1 MRMYLSVPSTQASS
15 VSVSMMLF
23 SAIQTEVII
32 NTCCR
37 TAKIKYWWES
47 PPTVSPPNKEAF
59 HVVAAFSSGEGCRG
73 EEAERGALKGR
84 HIKQR
89 MKAVCA
95 SAARSWAHLA
105 ARTLFLEASL
115 DQTRAEPVP
124 SWHFNQTHNA
134 SLTAPNN
141 RGVQQKHSTAVSE
154 AGIPWATGIRITS
167 ATTSSIDFIY
177 QCLIQVTSLQLHM
190 KPTKRVHI
198 WNLSKSGM
206 LCVNINTTFWVVY
219 GYFIIYVLYIS
230 ICTWTIA
237 GFFS

>member
-1 MRMYLSVPSTQASS
+1 MPHIGTRYNAPWADQDVFECAQHTGLKLLS

-84 HIKQR
+84 QIKQR
-89 MKAVCA
+89 MEAVCA
-95 SAARSWAHLA
+95 SAARSWARLA
-105 ARTLFLEASL
+105 ARALFLEASL
-115 DQTRAEPVP
+115 DQTGPEPVP

-141 RGVQQKHSTAVSE
+141 RGVLQKHSTAVSE
-154 AGIPWATGIRITS
+154 AGIHEPLQSGLLLPLVNAWLR
-167 ATTSSIDFIY
+167 
-177 QCLIQVTSLQLHM
+177 QVTSHF
-190 KPTKRVHI
+190 TSVAHEVYKRVQI
-198 WNLSKSGM
+198 WN
-206 LCVNINTTFWVVY
+206 
-219 GYFIIYVLYIS
+219 
-230 ICTWTIA
+230 
-237 GFFS
+237 